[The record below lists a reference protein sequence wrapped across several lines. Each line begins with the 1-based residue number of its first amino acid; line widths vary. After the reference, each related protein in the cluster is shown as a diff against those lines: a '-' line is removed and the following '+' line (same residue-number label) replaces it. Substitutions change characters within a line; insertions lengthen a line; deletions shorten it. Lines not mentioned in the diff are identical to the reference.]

1 MSSLAKESDCEQCLF
16 CSKMREEGKMNTTEV
31 SCGVHDCA
39 KVCESFLILGNMLM
53 RVVKYLSKF
62 WIFSPNLYDILKE

>member
-16 CSKMREEGKMNTTEV
+16 SSKIRGEGKMNTAEV

-39 KVCESFLILGNMLM
+39 KVCESFLSLGNILM
-53 RVVKYLSKF
+53 RVVKYLS
-62 WIFSPNLYDILKE
+62 NILDFFT

>member
-1 MSSLAKESDCEQCLF
+1 
-16 CSKMREEGKMNTTEV
+16 MNAAEV

-53 RVVKYLSKF
+53 REVKYLS
-62 WIFSPNLYDILKE
+62 NILDFFT